1 MKDGETKIV
10 RLMSV
15 TGRPEGYVM
24 CVRGEEQA
32 RQTGK
37 GEGREEG
44 KAGGREKKRQ
54 EERKQE
60 KGKREEE
67 EGDGRCSQGFGQ
79 GRGYRYRPSTCGRI
93 VRSYFDSPA
102 ALPPR

>member
-1 MKDGETKIV
+1 
-10 RLMSV
+10 MSV

-44 KAGGREKKRQ
+44 EAGGREKKRK

-60 KGKREEE
+60 KGKKR
-67 EGDGRCSQGFGQ
+67 GGG
-79 GRGYRYRPSTCGRI
+79 GRGRPVLSRLWPRPRI
-93 VRSYFDSPA
+93 PLPAQYVRLDSQV
-102 ALPPR
+102 LL

>member
-1 MKDGETKIV
+1 MKDSETKIV
-10 RLMSV
+10 QLMSV
-15 TGRPEGYVM
+15 TERPEGYVM

-44 KAGGREKKRQ
+44 KAGGREEKRK

-60 KGKREEE
+60 RGKEMRRKGTAGALKALARAADTVT
-67 EGDGRCSQGFGQ
+67 G
-79 GRGYRYRPSTCGRI
+79 P
-93 VRSYFDSPA
+93 VRA
-102 ALPPR
+102 AG